1 MPSKQIGFRQFAIII
16 LSVIAGMAVL
26 AVEANLNASRG
37 ETAVSAAESLKA
49 WDKIVTVLEDPRCLN
64 CHQVNSPR
72 QGDTSRL
79 HVPLVVRGED
89 NMGVPGM
96 RCTTCHSQTGNNPT
110 SGVPGAPAWS
120 LAPLEMNWQGLSSGE
135 ICQQVRDPKRN
146 GNRNAEQ
153 LVHHFAEDELVG
165 WGWNPGAGRTP
176 VSMPRDE
183 LTQHVK
189 TWLAGGS
196 ECPK

>member
-1 MPSKQIGFRQFAIII
+1 MRSTQTVLRRFAAIS
-16 LSVIAGMAVL
+16 LPVLFGTVLLFWEAGM
-26 AVEANLNASRG
+26 NTSQG
-37 ETAVSAAESLKA
+37 ETTASAADSLQA
-49 WDKIVTVLEDPRCLN
+49 WDKIVTVLENPRCLN

-72 QGDTSRL
+72 QGDASRQ

-96 RCTTCHSQTGNNPT
+96 RCTTCHSQSGNNPT

-120 LAPLEMNWQGLSSGE
+120 LAPVEMNWQGLSSAE
-135 ICQQVRDPKRN
+135 ICQQLRDPKRN

-153 LVHHFAEDELVG
+153 LVHHFAEDNLVG
-165 WGWNPGAGRTP
+165 WGWNPGKGRTA
-176 VSMPRDE
+176 VSMPRAE
-183 LTQHVK
+183 LVEHVQ